1 MAAQPDTLLAAPSFN
16 SAWRAL
22 SHLPHCGYAP
32 LHVDIA
38 LLRDTLGF
46 ARRVQQRAGAVSRAI
61 LVGRPQALLMSAD
74 ALETVLGDT
83 SGRVS
88 AAGGWA
94 PFLGELFP
102 RGLIMRDGEDHRLHR
117 RRMLPALRRDALDQ
131 HLARM
136 APRVDATVDAWL
148 QSGQLDL
155 HDAFRRLTIDLA
167 SDVFLGVRE
176 MADIEAAHHDFVQ
189 LVDASAAIL
198 RLPEPWRRHTRYGRG
213 LAARARLASF
223 LRERVPARRADP
235 GGDLFSQLCVLRDED
250 GLAFA
255 DEEIVDHM
263 IFLWMAAHDTTR
275 SALTTA
281 TRALALDTAWQT
293 RLRDELGSMAAA
305 CETPNLDALNALSA
319 LGWTIKEALRLFP
332 PIPTL
337 ARQLQADMQVDGQRL
352 PGGTVVTLFL
362 LAVQRDER
370 WWPEPDRFDPERFA
384 PHRADPQRHRYAWVP
399 FGGGAH
405 MCLGQ
410 HFAQMQARLVLRS
423 LLARGRWALAP
434 GSAAARMAFA
444 PIAHPPAGLPVR
456 LERI

>member
-1 MAAQPDTLLAAPSFN
+1 LAAQPDTLFAAPSFN

-32 LHVDIA
+32 LHVDLA

-46 ARRVQQRAGAVSRAI
+46 ARRVQQRAGSVSRAI

-74 ALETVLGDT
+74 ALETVLADT

-136 APRVDATVDAWL
+136 APRVDAAVDGWVQA
-148 QSGQLDL
+148 GQLDL
-155 HDAFRRLTIDLA
+155 HDAFRRLTLDLA

-176 MADIEAAHHDFVQ
+176 TADVEAAHHDFVQ

-213 LAARARLASF
+213 LAARARLSAF
-223 LRERVPARRADP
+223 LRSRIAARRDDP

-250 GLAFA
+250 GLAFD
-255 DEEIVDHM
+255 DEEIIDHM

-281 TRALALDTAWQT
+281 TRALALDEAWQE
-293 RLRDELGSMAAA
+293 RLRDELGAGDAARA
-305 CETPNLDALNALSA
+305 LPDLDALNRLQA
-319 LGWTIKEALRLFP
+319 LGWSIKEALRLFP

-337 ARQLQADMQVDGQRL
+337 ARQLRADMEVDGQHL
-352 PGGTVVTLFL
+352 PAGTVVTLFL
-362 LAVQRDER
+362 LAVQRDPR
-370 WWPEPDRFDPERFA
+370 WWPEPDRFDPERFS
-384 PHRADPQRHRYAWVP
+384 PERADAQRHRYAWVP

-423 LLARGRWALAP
+423 LLVRSRWQLPADQVK
-434 GSAAARMAFA
+434 ARMAFA
-444 PIAHPPAGLPVR
+444 PIAHPPAGLRVQLR
-456 LERI
+456 SR

>member
-1 MAAQPDTLLAAPSFN
+1 MLSNRSNPGPAPAFHS
-16 SAWRAL
+16 SWRAL

-46 ARRVQQRAGAVSRAI
+46 ARRVQQRAGPVSRAI

-74 ALETVLGDT
+74 ALETVLMDT

-102 RGLIMRDGEDHRLHR
+102 RGLIMRDGEDHRVHR
-117 RRMLPALRRDALDQ
+117 RRILPALRRDALDQ

-136 APRVDATVDAWL
+136 APRVDAAV
-148 QSGQLDL
+148 QSWVQAGQLDL
-155 HDAFRRLTIDLA
+155 HDAFRRLTLNLA

-176 MADIEAAHHDFVQ
+176 TADIEAAHHDFVQ

-213 LAARARLASF
+213 LAARARLGAF
-223 LRERVPARRADP
+223 LRERIAARRADP
-235 GGDLFSQLCVLRDED
+235 GGDLFSQLCVLSDED
-250 GLAFA
+250 GLAFS

-281 TRALALDTAWQT
+281 TRALALDISWQS
-293 RLRDELGSMAAA
+293 RLREELGTGAAA
-305 CETPNLDALNALSA
+305 RALPDLEALNALA
-319 LGWTIKEALRLFP
+319 GLGWVVKEALRLFP

-337 ARQLQADMQVDGQRL
+337 ARQLRADMQVDGQRL

-362 LAVQRDER
+362 LAVQRDPR
-370 WWPEPDRFDPERFA
+370 WWPDPDRFDPERFA
-384 PHRADPQRHRYAWVP
+384 PQRADPQRHRHAWVP

-423 LLARGRWALAP
+423 LLARGRWGLAP

-444 PIAHPPAGLPVR
+444 PIAHPPAGLPV
-456 LERI
+456 LLQSV

>member
-1 MAAQPDTLLAAPSFN
+1 MSSAPVALSAPPSF
-16 SAWRAL
+16 SAAWRSL

-32 LHVDIA
+32 LHVDLA

-46 ARRVQQRAGAVSRAI
+46 ARRVQQTAGPVSRAI

-74 ALETVLGDT
+74 AIEAVLGDA

-102 RGLIMRDGEDHRLHR
+102 RGLIMRDGDDHRAHR
-117 RRMLPALRRDALDQ
+117 RRMLPALRRDALDT

-136 APRVDATVDAWL
+136 APRVDAAVSTWL
-148 QSGQLDL
+148 AAGQLDL
-155 HDAFRRLTIDLA
+155 HDAFRRLTLDLA
-167 SDVFLGVRE
+167 SDVFLGVRDTAE
-176 MADIEAAHHDFVQ
+176 VEAAHHDFVQ

-198 RLPEPWRRHTRYGRG
+198 RLPAPLRRHTRYGRG
-213 LAARARLASF
+213 LAARARLAAF
-223 LRERVPARRADP
+223 LRERIPAQREQP
-235 GGDLFSQLCVLRDED
+235 GSDLFSQLCVLRDED

-255 DEEIVDHM
+255 DDEIVDHM

-281 TRALALDTAWQT
+281 CRALLLDTAWQA
-293 RLRDELGSMAAA
+293 RLRDEIGAAQ
-305 CETPNLDALNALSA
+305 TPPDLDALNGLTA

-337 ARQLQADMQVDGQRL
+337 ARQLRADMQVEGLRL
-352 PGGTVVTLFL
+352 PAGTVLTLFL
-362 LAVQRDER
+362 LAVQRDAR

-384 PHRADPQRHRYAWVP
+384 PERADAQRHRLAWMP
-399 FGGGAH
+399 FGGGVH

-423 LLARGRWALAP
+423 LLARARIEGLSGA
-434 GSAAARMAFA
+434 AAARMAFA
-444 PIAHPPAGLPVR
+444 PIAHPPGGLSVTLR
-456 LERI
+456 AA